1 MNPALVHIAET
12 ALDAMIGM
20 DCHGNIVL
28 VNSAAEALFGWSRD
42 EVLGKEL
49 AEILIPAEARSAHRK
64 GLAHYLATGDGPAL
78 NKRIEVCPLRSDG
91 STFPAE
97 LYIRVV
103 GGLEPVRFLAQL
115 RDLTPSRAQLQ
126 RLQASEAR
134 IAALTDSRD
143 LGILVE
149 DEHRRVVLTNH
160 AFCRLFQVPVPP
172 EALEGMDCTES
183 AEQTKLLF
191 AQPDAFI
198 ARIATL
204 LSERKTVNGEEL
216 ELADGRT
223 LRRDYIPVFLESNYQ
238 GHLWIYRDITERK
251 RDEDIQR
258 RNHSLLTALSSVSLN
273 YLRESNIATAF
284 QQLLASLL
292 ELTQSNYGF
301 LGEVL
306 HTPEG
311 TPYIRTHWITNI
323 AWNDETRA
331 FYSQHAPNFDFH
343 NLKTLFGA
351 VVTSGEPVIANDP
364 ANDPRSGGL
373 PPGHPA
379 LNHFLG
385 VPIYIGSDLVGM
397 AGIANRPGGYD
408 ESIVVW
414 LQPFLSACANLIQSY
429 RSHRAQQETEA
440 RLRRE
445 RDFTKTI
452 LDTIGALLMVLDGEG
467 RVVSFNR
474 ACQQVTGYT
483 LEEVVDV
490 PLWRLPFIPREQ
502 QVIGRKFWRTFDGSW
517 YPDNWE
523 AEWYHKTEGASTIA
537 WTNRVLRDDDGK
549 VAYVI
554 SAGMDVTSERRTEKE
569 REAAL
574 VRLREATNELERS
587 NQALQDFASVASH
600 DLQEPLRKIQSFGGR
615 LKAKHAEALG
625 TDGQDYLN
633 RMLSASERMQSL
645 IQDLLAY
652 SRVTTKA
659 RPFVSVSLDEVLQGV
674 LSDLE
679 VRLQQTGGTVR
690 SSPLPTLDADPLQMR
705 QLFQNLIGN
714 ALKFMKPETPP
725 VVTITLEPLDD
736 NSRVRISITDNGI
749 GFDPQYAERIFAV
762 FERLH
767 GRNEY
772 EGTGIGLAICRKIID
787 RHNGTITATSPP
799 SGGAVFTLEL
809 PLTQQ
814 EKESTI

>member
-1 MNPALVHIAET
+1 MNPALHHLTEGAF
-12 ALDAMIGM
+12 DAMFGM
-20 DCHGNIVL
+20 DRAGTLVL
-28 VNSAAEALFGWSRD
+28 VNPVAEALFGWSSHD
-42 EVLGKEL
+42 VLGKEL
-49 AEILIPAEARSAHRK
+49 AEVLIPAEAREAHRK
-64 GLAHYLATGDGPAL
+64 GLAHFLATGEGPAL
-78 NKRIEVCPLRSDG
+78 NKRIEVRALRPDG

-103 GGLEPVRFLAQL
+103 QDLEPVHFLARL
-115 RDLTPSRAQLQ
+115 RDLSEQRQQIRTRQGIESRL
-126 RLQASEAR
+126 S
-134 IAALTDSRD
+134 ALVQSRD
-143 LGILVE
+143 IGILFE
-149 DEHRRVVLTNH
+149 DSHKTVLQTNQ
-160 AFCRLFQVPVPP
+160 AFCDIFRIPLAP
-172 EALEGMDCTES
+172 EALEGQLW
-183 AEQTKLLF
+183 EQTRAAARSLLSD
-191 AQPDAFI
+191 PDAFEERLDALI
-198 ARIATL
+198 AKRQPE
-204 LSERKTVNGEEL
+204 SGEEL
-216 ELADGRT
+216 SLTDGRT
-223 LRRDYIPVFLESNYQ
+223 IRRDYTPIYHDGEYQ
-238 GHLWIYRDITERK
+238 GQLWFFRDITERK
-251 RDEDIQR
+251 RDEDTLR
-258 RNHSLLTALSSVSLN
+258 RNHTLLTALSSVSLN
-273 YLRESNIATAF
+273 YLRESNISTAF
-284 QQLLASLL
+284 RQLLGSLL
-292 ELTQSNYGF
+292 EVTQSEYGF

-306 HTPEG
+306 HSPEG
-311 TPYIRTHWITNI
+311 KPFIRTHWITNI
-323 AWNDETRA
+323 AWDDATRA
-331 FYSQHAPNFDFH
+331 LYAQYAPNFDFH
-343 NLKTLFGA
+343 NLDTLFGA

-385 VPIYIGSDLVGM
+385 IPIYIGYDLVGM

-408 ESIVVW
+408 PSMVVW

-429 RSHRAQQETEA
+429 RSQKAQHETES

-452 LDTIGALLMVLDGEG
+452 LDTIGALVMVLDGEG

-483 LEEVVDV
+483 LDDIQGTY
-490 PLWRLPFIPREQ
+490 LWRLPFVPRLQ
-502 QVIGRKFWRTFDGSW
+502 QAMARKFWRTFDGSW
-517 YPDNWE
+517 YPDGWE
-523 AEWYHKTEGASTIA
+523 AEWYHKTEESSTIA
-537 WTNRVLRDDDGK
+537 WTNRVLRDDEGK

-554 SAGMDVTSERRTEKE
+554 SAGMDVTSQRRTEQE

-574 VRLREATNELERS
+574 IRLRETTSELERS

-615 LKAKHAEALG
+615 LKVKHADALG

-633 RMLSASERMQSL
+633 RMLSAERMQSL

-659 RPFVSVSLDEVLQGV
+659 RPFVSLSLEEIVQGV

-679 VRLQQTGGTVR
+679 ARLLQTGGVVQVD
-690 SSPLPTLDADPLQMR
+690 PLPCLEADPLQMR

-714 ALKFMKPETPP
+714 ALKFMKPGEPP
-725 VVTITLEPLDD
+725 VVQITLHPTENTGRLKLT
-736 NSRVRISITDNGI
+736 ISDNGI

-772 EGTGIGLAICRKIID
+772 EGTGIGLAICRKIMD

-799 SGGAVFTLEL
+799 EGGAVFTLEL

-814 EKESTI
+814 EKELSP